1 MNALVK
7 ALVAFVLVVGLA
19 CIGGGLFWIV
29 ERETGTRGE
38 ATVGECVES
47 GGSRFHQYHCTGTW
61 VVGGPFIGGGGH
73 FEFGAIDGA
82 DSSDVGKTIDVT
94 VSGDRAYV
102 RSLGR
107 PIIFIGLGLLL
118 AALCGL
124 ALIGHLKS
132 ESRS

>member
-1 MNALVK
+1 MV
-7 ALVAFVLVVGLA
+7 LVAFVLVVGLA
-19 CIGGGLFWIV
+19 ILGGGVFLIV
-29 ERETGTRGE
+29 ERETGTRAE

-47 GGSRFHQYHCTGTW
+47 GGGRFHRTHCTGHW
-61 VVGGPFIGGGGH
+61 VVGGSGSLVEGGH
-73 FEFGAIDGA
+73 LEVGTIEGAE
-82 DSSDVGKTIDVT
+82 SSDVGKSVDVT

-107 PIIFIGLGLLL
+107 PIVFIGLGLLL

-132 ESRS
+132 ESPS